1 MSSMSADSSDHLL
14 SASKAKE
21 QEPEVESRPIPASE
35 LPEPESVPG
44 WDNLPHLAQPT
55 EPKPKGIFTALVT
68 KIKQIPACIYV
79 VNLHN
84 EPITVVVSK
93 HRPNRLLSGVEI
105 QASITGA
112 GLNFTSATYTGP
124 ASRKTLAAAEEGA
137 GSSRGEFPLF
147 DRHEDFGVISIFK
160 VDGDEKVLYIEND
173 RVPMG
178 ATAYFVNK
186 PDLEIV
192 KFK

>member
-1 MSSMSADSSDHLL
+1 MTSMSADPPDHLR

-21 QEPEVESRPIPASE
+21 QEEPEVESRPIPASE

-44 WDNLPHLAQPT
+44 WDDLPHLAQRK

-68 KIKQIPACIYV
+68 KIKQIPPCIYV
-79 VNLHN
+79 VNLHS

-112 GLNFTSATYTGP
+112 GLNLTSAVSTH
-124 ASRKTLAAAEEGA
+124 S
-137 GSSRGEFPLF
+137 LF
-147 DRHEDFGVISIFK
+147 
-160 VDGDEKVLYIEND
+160 
-173 RVPMG
+173 
-178 ATAYFVNK
+178 T
-186 PDLEIV
+186 
-192 KFK
+192 